1 MLSFNCSC
9 IRFML
14 QTLLLSFLYSCVRF
28 CCERVHFFHRL
39 WPCIRFRL
47 RKGTLK
53 SLLMCSFHA
62 VRSCGFF
69 IFLLFVCSFKVFN
82 RCLSFLNLVMFVCPF
97 HAVKGC
103 GLFISF
109 LSECSFLCPEKIRI
123 FSYFCFIQIV

>member
-1 MLSFNCSC
+1 MYPFYASNSSFVLFIFVCSV
-9 IRFML
+9 
-14 QTLLLSFLYSCVRF
+14 LLR
-28 CCERVHFFHRL
+28 EGTFFHRL

-47 RKGTLK
+47 RKSTLK

-69 IFLLFVCSFKVFN
+69 ILLLFVCSFKVFN

-103 GLFISF
+103 GLFIYF